1 MFLASL
7 LFSAAASP
15 TREHFHPIGLF
26 NAHFHTRAPSVFRN
40 DEGRFHRRLFEHESA
55 LAIQCAWRQNRAHKM
70 HLELCLRLTIKEM
83 DAEKLTLEQAIDII
97 KSETGS
103 W

>member
-1 MFLASL
+1 MLKELGANKEAGTELSLRAGRYGPYVTDGETNASV
-7 LFSAAASP
+7 P
-15 TREHFHPIGLF
+15 
-26 NAHFHTRAPSVFRN
+26 
-40 DEGRFHRRLFEHESA
+40 
-55 LAIQCAWRQNRAHKM
+55 
-70 HLELCLRLTIKEM
+70 KEM